1 MKKSSFRVR
10 IALLSA
16 TMTGA
21 SLIAFSLIFWWLIY
35 NAYSGRLDAELKN
48 KLLQTDHLQEQPS
61 LQVYETQLTRDF
73 KDTPIKI
80 WVLDRDGYTRY
91 QSINGSDLKLQVSD
105 FLPFSL
111 PPGHDFG
118 VPHKPDFPR
127 NLEIPHKPDFPRDLE
142 IPRPPRNR
150 FPPPQPELKI
160 ITRRSPNGLW
170 RVGLVTFPHQ
180 KVAIAVNLSI
190 IDQEMTSIRNGFLV
204 SIPILLLLISG
215 GSWALSGSALHSIQK
230 LTNMIQQVT
239 AKGLDQRIPLHTT
252 DLEFVELIQV
262 FNQMLE
268 RLERSFKQ
276 ASRFSGDAAHELKTP
291 LAILQGELEQMLQ
304 KAETESSTQQA
315 LSHLLDEV
323 RRLGGTTRKLLL
335 LSLADAGQMRIYQTR
350 VNLYPVLLDMME
362 DIELLAPHLTVKT
375 EIHPELIVSG
385 DQDLLTQVLQNL
397 ISNAIKYNLPGGWL
411 KIKSYQRDKQVIINI
426 SNASKDIPLKDRKC
440 LFDRFYRGDPART
453 RQIEGIGLGLS
464 LAREIA
470 HAHRGDLTLDSP
482 QLGQTAFTLILPKA

>member
-1 MKKSSFRVR
+1 MKKPSFRVR

-16 TMTGA
+16 TITGA
-21 SLIAFSLIFWWLIY
+21 SLIAFSFVFWWLIY

-48 KLLQTDHLQEQPS
+48 KLLQTNHLQEQPS
-61 LQVYETQLTRDF
+61 LEVYETQLTRDF

-91 QSINGSDLKLQVSD
+91 QSINGSDLNLQVSN
-105 FLPFSL
+105 F
-111 PPGHDFG
+111 
-118 VPHKPDFPR
+118 PDFPHPPR
-127 NLEIPHKPDFPRDLE
+127 PPHPPDFPNDFGFPDDLGFPHP
-142 IPRPPRNR
+142 PRPPRN
-150 FPPPQPELKI
+150 PLPPIPPQLKI
-160 ITRRSPNGLW
+160 ITRRSPTGLW
-170 RVGLVTFPHQ
+170 RVGLVSFPDQ

-190 IDQEMTSIRNGFLV
+190 IDQEMASVRNGFLV
-204 SIPILLLLISG
+204 SIPILLLLIAG

-230 LTNMIQQVT
+230 LTNIIQQVT
-239 AKGLDQRIPLHTT
+239 ARGLDQRIPLNTT
-252 DLEFVELIQV
+252 DIEFVELIQV

-335 LSLADAGQMRIYQTR
+335 LSLADAGQMRIYQTQ

-362 DIELLAPHLTVKT
+362 DIELLAPDLIIKT
-375 EIHPELIVSG
+375 EIDPELIVLG
-385 DQDLLTQVLQNL
+385 DQDLLTQVVQNL
-397 ISNAIKYNLPGGWL
+397 ISNAIKYNLPEGWI
-411 KIKSYQRDKQVIINI
+411 KIQSYQRGKKVIINI
-426 SNASKDIPLKDRKC
+426 SNASKDIPLKDRDR

-470 HAHRGDLTLDSP
+470 HAHQGDLTLDPP
-482 QLGQTAFTLILPKA
+482 QFGQTSFTFTLPRFLDSIT